1 MKSKLLPLLSTI
13 RIGGLLVAA
22 FSIWLFYEIAD
33 EVLEKETNKIDTE
46 ILLTFK
52 DLHSPLMNQVMTGI
66 TFFGEP
72 TMLVVSCV
80 VVGLVLLIRGLRSE
94 ATTLTIAAL
103 GAGGLNYV
111 LKNIFSRARPEL
123 WDRII
128 DVRYYSFPSGH
139 AMVSM
144 VIYGF
149 IGYLLAINFPRWR
162 VSIGILTVLFITLI
176 GATRL
181 YLGVHWPS
189 DILAG
194 YTAGLVWL
202 LTCILSLEIWRD
214 YRAHK
219 ASQDKTLSSE

>member
-1 MKSKLLPLLSTI
+1 MKSKLLSLLSII
-13 RIGGLLVAA
+13 RIGGLAIAA
-22 FSIWLFYEIAD
+22 LSIWAFYEIAE
-33 EVLEKETNKIDTE
+33 EVLEAETQAIDTQ
-46 ILLTFK
+46 ILLLFK
-52 DLHSPLMNQVMTGI
+52 KIHTPLMDRIAIAI
-66 TFFGEP
+66 TFLGEP
-72 TMLVVSCV
+72 IVLVVGCTTI
-80 VVGLVLLIRGLRSE
+80 GAFLLRRGLRSE

-111 LKNIFSRARPEL
+111 LKNIFGRARPEL

-149 IGYLLAINFPRWR
+149 IGYLLALKFPRR
-162 VSIGILTVLFITLI
+162 RGLISVVSLVAIALI
-176 GATRL
+176 GASRL

-202 LTCILSLEIWRD
+202 VTCILSLEIWRD
-214 YRAHK
+214 YLAYKKSR
-219 ASQDKTLSSE
+219 QNRLSSE